1 MEVLEEVRRLPK
13 ERTYLKKEDYLRKN
27 LDFKISKTKPITKE
41 PSLVDY
47 LFTVLSIKMINL
59 CTSRQKYRLF
69 PTFLGKYGQFLMI
82 FFLVGPYTDQFISS
96 EVYIVQLFVRGGE

>member
-1 MEVLEEVRRLPK
+1 MEVLEEVRRLLK

-69 PTFLGKYGQFLMI
+69 PTFLGKYGERNLYHLENI
-82 FFLVGPYTDQFISS
+82 YLCISS
-96 EVYIVQLFVRGGE
+96 VAVQSSDGLALATN